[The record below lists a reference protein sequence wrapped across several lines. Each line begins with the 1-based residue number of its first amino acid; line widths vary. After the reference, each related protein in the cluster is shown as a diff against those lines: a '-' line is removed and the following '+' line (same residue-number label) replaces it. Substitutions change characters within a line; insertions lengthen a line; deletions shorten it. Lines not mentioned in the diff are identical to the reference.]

1 MQFDLINEDGDPA
14 GFIKLSAKIEPIYK
28 PQKGKVDGALLKVEA
43 CVNKPG
49 VLKVQTDGGI
59 DLQEVKPGQISE
71 LMVPNEGEELKIE
84 LDDQKVKIPL
94 SGKTVS
100 TDLGVFKVTPIK
112 SLLTDKKKG
121 QLELEIDPVEGKSV
135 EVEFDG
141 NKLGD
146 ELKVDLNDAKA
157 QLGFTLKDGE
167 GEVVGQK
174 NIKAAELFK

>member
-1 MQFDLINEDGDPA
+1 
-14 GFIKLSAKIEPIYK
+14 
-28 PQKGKVDGALLKVEA
+28 
-43 CVNKPG
+43 
-49 VLKVQTDGGI
+49 
-59 DLQEVKPGQISE
+59 
-71 LMVPNEGEELKIE
+71 MVPNEGDEMKLE

-100 TDLGVFKVTPIK
+100 TDLGVFKITPIK

-146 ELKVDLNDAKA
+146 KLKVELTNPMS
-157 QLGFTLKDGE
+157 QLGFTLKDSE
-167 GEVVGQK
+167 GEVVG
-174 NIKAAELFK
+174 